1 MFLLLKIILK
11 FFQFEYLINPF
22 LHFLN
27 LVKIYEF
34 YFKQISDPMLFIN
47 TIDKSLLSLDS
58 FNC

>member
-22 LHFLN
+22 LNFFN
-27 LVKIYEF
+27 LIKIYEF
-34 YFKQISDPMLFIN
+34 YFKQINDPMLFIN
-47 TIDKSLLSLDS
+47 TIDKSLLSFDS